1 MWHVLSC
8 ITHLIASNSFH
19 NKLKSNPKYFGH
31 KVNRRCDDLLETLLK
46 LEEDM
51 FHERMQREIMMPL
64 SIASQKL
71 DGKLIDIVC
80 PLSFKLRRDIIY
92 KALNIC
98 ILQCAIGCKRHARAK
113 DIKQEY
119 VKVHLRDKQ

>member
-1 MWHVLSC
+1 M
-8 ITHLIASNSFH
+8 
-19 NKLKSNPKYFGH
+19 
-31 KVNRRCDDLLETLLK
+31 LETLLK

-71 DGKLIDIVC
+71 DGKFIEIVC
-80 PLSFKLRRDIIY
+80 PLSFKLRRDTIY

-98 ILQCAIGCKRHARAK
+98 ILQCAIGCKRHTRAK

-119 VKVHLRDKQ
+119 VKVHVRDKNQACDMKRLQIFLFVDNDIGGWPWNVHGAIKRR